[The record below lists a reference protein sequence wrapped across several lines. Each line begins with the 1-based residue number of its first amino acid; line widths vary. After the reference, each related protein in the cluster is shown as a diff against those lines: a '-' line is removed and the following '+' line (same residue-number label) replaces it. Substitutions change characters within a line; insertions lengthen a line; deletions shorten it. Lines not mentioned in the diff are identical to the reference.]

1 MLERLRGVASASEPR
16 TQNAIYELGFS
27 VMNPV
32 LVLLEVYKHEVY
44 FLCIRVA
51 PMCAFNDINLLIL
64 KKKILLKT
72 KKKGIAP
79 VHGKHI
85 RYTQKGRKKLGSEL
99 TKIKRNPYTMKEKN
113 PLLL

>member
-72 KKKGIAP
+72 KKKRHSPSTWKAYKI
-79 VHGKHI
+79 
-85 RYTQKGRKKLGSEL
+85 YTERKKK
-99 TKIKRNPYTMKEKN
+99 TRI
-113 PLLL
+113 